1 METRLIGSLRV
12 SVVGIGCN
20 NFGRRLDQAAT
31 DAVVHSA
38 LEAGVTLFDTADTY
52 GDTLS
57 EVMLGRALAGRRDEA
72 VVATKFGMPID
83 DERYGAAPDYVRRAC
98 EDSLAR
104 LGTDRIDLY
113 QLHYPDESVPIADTL
128 GALAELVAEGKVRE
142 IGCSNFSAAQLREAA
157 AAAGSGPA
165 FASVQNQYSLLDRSP
180 ERDGVLEA
188 CDELGVAFLPFYPL
202 ANGLLTGKVRP
213 GAPLPEGSRLA
224 TMPADRAAHWHSPE
238 LLARVGALLELAE
251 GEGMSLLTLAFSW
264 LLDHPEVA
272 SVIAGAS
279 NPEQVRANAA
289 AASRVSPALRAALD
303 ALTAPAP

>member
-31 DAVVHSA
+31 DAVVHAA

>member
-1 METRLIGSLRV
+1 METRPLGSLRV

-31 DAVVHSA
+31 DAVVHAA
-38 LEAGVTLFDTADTY
+38 LEAGVTLFDTADVY

-83 DERYGAAPDYVRRAC
+83 DERYGAAPAYVRRAC

-104 LGTDRIDLY
+104 LRTDRIDLY

-165 FASVQNQYSLLDRSP
+165 FASVQNQYSLLERSP

-188 CDELGVAFLPFYPL
+188 CAELGVAFLPFYPL

-224 TMPADRAAHWHSPE
+224 AMPAERAAHWHSPE
-238 LLARVGALLELAE
+238 LMDRVSDLLELAE
-251 GEGMSLLTLAFSW
+251 GEGASLLTLAFSW
-264 LLDHPEVA
+264 LLDHPQVA

-289 AASRVSPALRAALD
+289 AARALAPALRAALD
-303 ALTAPAP
+303 ARSAP